1 MIWPLQVRLHVDEAS
16 LRKLS
21 ATDCIGLQQKD
32 PDVPAIVRMV
42 SASHP
47 RGSVAAWTTRSFYEK
62 PRGGTQGVAYT
73 GIKRVRTIACGGLLR
88 DICWC
93 WYVCVKVDPG
103 RRIKAGDRKNAECV
117 TAGDQQ

>member
-73 GIKRVRTIACGGLLR
+73 GIKRVRTITRGGLLR

-93 WYVCVKVDPG
+93 WHMCGEVDPG
-103 RRIKAGDRKNAECV
+103 RRIKAGDRKNAGCV
-117 TAGDQQ
+117 TAGD